1 MSQENIYVEW
11 FLLEC
16 VVWPMVSGLTECL
29 SVTVIE
35 SAGSPQPVT
44 SQDIS
49 QLCLGSCFVNTPHL
63 LTSIMVLNIFRRKVR
78 WVVQLLWADRLI
90 DEIPAGSHHWQT
102 PSSTGERAL
111 LTWAST
117 TKVTSRLWVLLLD
130 LILLNYSGYFRLIAV
145 LLSAAQSYICH
156 PQETEEKIPRWYAG
170 QRVSKEQQQTQ
181 QVCGQSAVRDRFG
194 REEDQLLWLK
204 VGGSSSPP
212 QSRCGKWLQQHR
224 Q

>member
-1 MSQENIYVEW
+1 MFI
-11 FLLEC
+11 LEC
-16 VVWPMVSGLTECL
+16 WCLKVWCGVWCGQWISIGLTGSL

-102 PSSTGERAL
+102 PSFTGERAL
-111 LTWAST
+111 PTWAPT
-117 TKVTSRLWVLLLD
+117 TKVTSRLWVLPD
-130 LILLNYSGYFRLIAV
+130 LILLNYSEYFRLIAV
-145 LLSAAQSYICH
+145 LLSAAQSDIRH
-156 PQETEEKIPRWYAG
+156 TQETEEKIPRWYAG

-204 VGGSSSPP
+204 VGGSSSTP